1 MKEKCEICGMFK
13 MCEIAKETVF
23 DYINDFDTSDIII
36 ENYGV
41 EIKTVS
47 GCLIRLTDCNHCNAR
62 ILKTI
67 SSL

>member
-1 MKEKCEICGMFK
+1 